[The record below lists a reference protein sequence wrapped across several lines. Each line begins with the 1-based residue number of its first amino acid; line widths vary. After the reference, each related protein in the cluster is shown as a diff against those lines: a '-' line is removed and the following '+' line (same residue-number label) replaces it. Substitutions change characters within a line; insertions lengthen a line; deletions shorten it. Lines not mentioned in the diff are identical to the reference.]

1 MGSFGDAEV
10 CELVRLY
17 LLSKLSVLTGSDNGD
32 LQSDNRLTV
41 IHNAMARS

>member
-32 LQSDNRLTV
+32 NGLTV